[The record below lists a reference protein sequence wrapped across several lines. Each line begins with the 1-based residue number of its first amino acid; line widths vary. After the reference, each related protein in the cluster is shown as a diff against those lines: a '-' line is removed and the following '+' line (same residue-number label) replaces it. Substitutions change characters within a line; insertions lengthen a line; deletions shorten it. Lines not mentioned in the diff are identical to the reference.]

1 MASELGVSAMS
12 DAIGTA
18 CAVIDMPNSHD
29 VWERV
34 PEDFS

>member
-12 DAIGTA
+12 DTIGTA
-18 CAVIDMPNSHD
+18 CAVIDMPNSRD
-29 VWERV
+29 VWEWI

>member
-18 CAVIDMPNSHD
+18 YAVIDMPNSRD
-29 VWERV
+29 V
-34 PEDFS
+34 